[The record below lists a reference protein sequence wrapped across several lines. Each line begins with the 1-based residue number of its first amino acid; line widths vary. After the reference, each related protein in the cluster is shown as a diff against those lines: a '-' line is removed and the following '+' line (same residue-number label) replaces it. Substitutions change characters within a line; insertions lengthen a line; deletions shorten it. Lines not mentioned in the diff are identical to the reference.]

1 MLPGRRHRAPPYPAL
16 LFHNSEDDLA
26 LYELQDAT
34 LAGIEGQGY
43 VFPVDTFEGKQ
54 YKGVFFAHDEEAE
67 ISTDIEE
74 ATFEGIIYHKTTSGP
89 GDATVKVVNVVTTAV
104 GKRADLEVTS

>member
-1 MLPGRRHRAPPYPAL
+1 M
-16 LFHNSEDDLA
+16 A

-67 ISTDIEE
+67 ISTDIKE
-74 ATFEGIIYHKTTSGP
+74 ATYEGIIYHKTTSGQ
-89 GDATVKVVNVVTTAV
+89 GDATVTVTNVVKTAV
-104 GKRADLEVTS
+104 GQRADFEVVS

>member
-1 MLPGRRHRAPPYPAL
+1 MPPDFCL
-16 LFHNSEDDLA
+16 TTQRFDLA

-54 YKGVFFAHDEEAE
+54 YRGVFFANDDEAA
-67 ISTDIEE
+67 ISTDIDE
-74 ATFEGIIYHKTTSGP
+74 ATFEGTIYHKTTSGE
-89 GDATVKVVNVVTTAV
+89 GDVTVDVTNIVDTAV
-104 GKRADLEVTS
+104 GKRADFKVV

>member
-1 MLPGRRHRAPPYPAL
+1 MLRRPIRGRHPGPPVPL
-16 LFHNSEDDLA
+16 TTRFDLA

-34 LAGIEGQGY
+34 LAGVEGQGY

-54 YKGVFFAHDEEAE
+54 YRGVFFANDDDAA

-74 ATFEGIIYHKTTSGP
+74 ATFEGMIYHKTTKGT
-89 GDATVKVVNVVTTAV
+89 GDATVKMTAIVETAV
-104 GKRADLEVTS
+104 VSRADFEVL

>member
-1 MLPGRRHRAPPYPAL
+1 M
-16 LFHNSEDDLA
+16 A

-54 YKGVFFAHDEEAE
+54 YKGVFFANDEDAE

-89 GDATVKVVNVVTTAV
+89 GDAVVTVANVVTTAV
-104 GKRADLEVTS
+104 GKRADFEVVS

>member
-1 MLPGRRHRAPPYPAL
+1 M
-16 LFHNSEDDLA
+16 A

-54 YKGVFFAHDEEAE
+54 YRGVFFANDDEAA
-67 ISTDIEE
+67 ISTDIDE
-74 ATFEGIIYHKTTSGP
+74 ATFEGTIYHKTTSGE
-89 GDATVKVVNVVTTAV
+89 GDVTVDVTNIVDTAV
-104 GKRADLEVTS
+104 GKRADFKVV

>member
-1 MLPGRRHRAPPYPAL
+1 M
-16 LFHNSEDDLA
+16 A

-54 YKGVFFAHDEEAE
+54 YRGVFFANDDEAA
-67 ISTDIEE
+67 ISTDMDE
-74 ATFEGIIYHKTTSGP
+74 ATFEGTIYHKTTSGE
-89 GDATVKVVNVVTTAV
+89 GDVTVDVTNIVDTAV
-104 GKRADLEVTS
+104 GKRADFKVV

>member
-1 MLPGRRHRAPPYPAL
+1 M
-16 LFHNSEDDLA
+16 A

-43 VFPVDTFEGKQ
+43 VFPIDTFEGKQ

-67 ISTDIEE
+67 ISTDIQE
-74 ATFEGIIYHKTTSGP
+74 ATYEGIIYHKTTSGP
-89 GDATVKVVNVVTTAV
+89 GDATVTVTNVVETAV
-104 GKRADLEVTS
+104 GKRADFVVL